1 MVVLSVSF
9 GAIVALTVVRYVN
22 HPLRKLLPGPPP
34 TNYLLGNALQ
44 TRRSI
49 ATWQSTT
56 DYPEP
61 YLSWLNQYGS
71 AVYYRELFNH
81 TVMLS
86 DPKAL
91 QHVLDIVMGEGL
103 VSSEGAKHDAQ
114 RKMLNPHFTA
124 AQVRGFVKVFEQLT
138 TRCCAT
144 ILEAAATSHTRLD
157 MASGHPEALGA
168 YQQLQLAPSP
178 LLLIGMFSVPGFIHW
193 PLPPLRRRRAAK
205 NVLATVI
212 SDVIEHKLASVN
224 PSSHDDNHQDLLDR
238 ILTDPTST
246 TNHDAVTHVM
256 TFMTAGHETTSSSLA
271 WVLVELAARPV
282 VVARIRQEVHTL
294 TSVSDHTTMSP
305 LATWEGIHS
314 LKYTLAVIQE
324 TMRLHSVF
332 FQLMRRLTEQ
342 DDSVPL
348 SDGSMLPLPKG
359 TSINVLTSAM
369 HLNPKSWTNP
379 TEFTPE
385 RFMED
390 TPEWAA
396 DAALRQSKSHAF
408 VYMPFS
414 IGSKNCIG
422 HRFAIAELLVIVA
435 TFVQNF
441 DFALTDKANV
451 RHLYNAMTV
460 VPANLEMTVSRAPQ
474 SVDE

>member
-144 ILEAAATSHTRLD
+144 ILEAAATAHTRLD
-157 MASGHPEALGA
+157 MASALGA

-294 TSVSDHTTMSP
+294 TSVSDHTTTSP

-348 SDGSMLPLPKG
+348 SDGSMLPLPK
-359 TSINVLTSAM
+359 
-369 HLNPKSWTNP
+369 
-379 TEFTPE
+379 
-385 RFMED
+385 
-390 TPEWAA
+390 
-396 DAALRQSKSHAF
+396 
-408 VYMPFS
+408 
-414 IGSKNCIG
+414 
-422 HRFAIAELLVIVA
+422 
-435 TFVQNF
+435 
-441 DFALTDKANV
+441 
-451 RHLYNAMTV
+451 
-460 VPANLEMTVSRAPQ
+460 
-474 SVDE
+474 

>member
-91 QHVLDIVMGEGL
+91 QHVLVTHASNYPRHPIIRSYLGDIVMGEGL

-144 ILEAAATSHTRLD
+144 ILEAAATAHTRLD
-157 MASGHPEALGA
+157 MASVLQTLTLEIIGQVAFGFDFHEHPEALGA

-348 SDGSMLPLPKG
+348 SDGSMLPLPK
-359 TSINVLTSAM
+359 
-369 HLNPKSWTNP
+369 
-379 TEFTPE
+379 
-385 RFMED
+385 
-390 TPEWAA
+390 
-396 DAALRQSKSHAF
+396 
-408 VYMPFS
+408 
-414 IGSKNCIG
+414 
-422 HRFAIAELLVIVA
+422 
-435 TFVQNF
+435 
-441 DFALTDKANV
+441 
-451 RHLYNAMTV
+451 
-460 VPANLEMTVSRAPQ
+460 
-474 SVDE
+474 

>member
-1 MVVLSVSF
+1 
-9 GAIVALTVVRYVN
+9 
-22 HPLRKLLPGPPP
+22 
-34 TNYLLGNALQ
+34 LQ

-71 AVYYRELFNH
+71 AVYYRELFTH

-91 QHVLDIVMGEGL
+91 QHVLVTHASNYPRHPIIRSYLGDIVMGEGL

-124 AQVRGFVKVFEQLT
+124 AQVKGFVKVFEQLT

-144 ILEAAATSHTRLD
+144 ILEAAATAHTRLD
-157 MASGHPEALGA
+157 MASVLQTLTLEIIGQVAFGFDFHEHPEALGA

-294 TSVSDHTTMSP
+294 TSVSDHTTTSP

>member
-1 MVVLSVSF
+1 
-9 GAIVALTVVRYVN
+9 
-22 HPLRKLLPGPPP
+22 
-34 TNYLLGNALQ
+34 
-44 TRRSI
+44 
-49 ATWQSTT
+49 
-56 DYPEP
+56 
-61 YLSWLNQYGS
+61 
-71 AVYYRELFNH
+71 
-81 TVMLS
+81 
-86 DPKAL
+86 
-91 QHVLDIVMGEGL
+91 MGEGL

-124 AQVRGFVKVFEQLT
+124 AQVKGFVKVFEQLA

-157 MASGHPEALGA
+157 MASVLQTLTLEIIGQVAFGFDFHEHPEALGA

-224 PSSHDDNHQDLLDR
+224 ASSHDDNHQDLLDR

-271 WVLVELAARPV
+271 WVLVELAARPL

-294 TSVSDHTTMSP
+294 TSVSDHATMSP

-332 FQLMRRLTEQ
+332 FQLARRVAEQ
-342 DDSVPL
+342 DDNVPL
-348 SDGSMLPLPKG
+348 CDGATLPLPKG

-460 VPANLEMTVSRAPQ
+460 VPANLEMTVSRV
-474 SVDE
+474 STTS

>member
-124 AQVRGFVKVFEQLT
+124 AQVKGFVKVFEQLA

-144 ILEAAATSHTRLD
+144 ILEAAATAHTRLD
-157 MASGHPEALGA
+157 MASVLQTLTLEIIGQVAFGFDFHEHPEALGA

-348 SDGSMLPLPKG
+348 SDGSMLPLPKVNYNI
-359 TSINVLTSAM
+359 T
-369 HLNPKSWTNP
+369 
-379 TEFTPE
+379 
-385 RFMED
+385 
-390 TPEWAA
+390 
-396 DAALRQSKSHAF
+396 
-408 VYMPFS
+408 
-414 IGSKNCIG
+414 
-422 HRFAIAELLVIVA
+422 
-435 TFVQNF
+435 
-441 DFALTDKANV
+441 
-451 RHLYNAMTV
+451 LYTKY
-460 VPANLEMTVSRAPQ
+460 
-474 SVDE
+474 